1 MPPKAAARKVG
12 RPRKPDT
19 EGTKEEVAHR
29 KYMREYNAKL
39 AKDIQELS
47 KMELECDQEL
57 KQIKKEKKELEK
69 EYKKSLKM
77 LEEANMQAQGILKEV
92 TKIKK

>member
-1 MPPKAAARKVG
+1 MPPKAG

-39 AKDIQELS
+39 AKDINELS
-47 KMELECDQEL
+47 KMEIDCDNEL
-57 KQIKKEKKELEK
+57 KQIKKEKKELEQ

-77 LEEANMQAQGILKEV
+77 LEKANKQAEDILKEA
-92 TKIKK
+92 TKK